1 MTKLAETLSRKG
13 GSLRRFYEDGPC
25 GYGVYRHLK
34 GLGPTWSRTNRS
46 ARSSRWVAKIPRR
59 MTPAAAPGHG
69 FVNQAPRHIDY
80 HPWCAGWRARGLPS
94 SGPAFRPGEESEM
107 VTWIKGADW
116 VVAWDETHGR
126 HAYLRDGD
134 VVFDGE
140 TIGFVGRDYSGTAEA
155 VVDGRGLCVLPGLVD
170 IHSHPNSEPAYRGI
184 REEHGRPRMYM
195 TGLYERSLAFVPGQD
210 GLLACAEAAYCELLQ
225 SGVTTIADLSS
236 PYPGWLDLL
245 AKSGLRGVVA
255 PGYAS
260 SRWLLE
266 NDFELKFVWDEAAG
280 RRGLDESLRLMA
292 QADQHPCGRLSGMLY
307 PAQIETC
314 TADLFRDSIAA
325 ARQQNRP
332 MTTHLSQSVLEFQ
345 EIVRRHGK
353 TPMQYAQELGI
364 LGPNTI
370 LGHAIFIDEHS
381 WLHWSS
387 REDLAIL
394 ARSGTTVAHCPTPF
408 ARYGQ
413 VLEDFGRYL
422 RAGVRMGIGTD
433 CAPHNMLEEMGR
445 AAVLARI
452 AAGDITTVSTADIFH
467 AATVGG
473 ATALLRDDLGRLA
486 PGMKADLV
494 LIDLAHPLMQ
504 PLYDPLRNLVYT
516 AAERAVRDVY
526 VGGKR
531 VVDEG
536 VVLGLD
542 HKDALGRLQQAQ
554 ERMIQ
559 DVPAHDYARRRAEEI
574 VPLSLPFM

>member
-1 MTKLAETLSRKG
+1 
-13 GSLRRFYEDGPC
+13 
-25 GYGVYRHLK
+25 
-34 GLGPTWSRTNRS
+34 
-46 ARSSRWVAKIPRR
+46 
-59 MTPAAAPGHG
+59 
-69 FVNQAPRHIDY
+69 
-80 HPWCAGWRARGLPS
+80 
-94 SGPAFRPGEESEM
+94 
-107 VTWIKGADW
+107 
-116 VVAWDETHGR
+116 
-126 HAYLRDGD
+126 
-134 VVFDGE
+134 
-140 TIGFVGRDYSGTAEA
+140 
-155 VVDGRGLCVLPGLVD
+155 
-170 IHSHPNSEPAYRGI
+170 
-184 REEHGRPRMYM
+184 MYM
-195 TGLYERSLAFVPGQD
+195 TGLYERSLAFVPDQD

-245 AKSGLRGVVA
+245 AQSGLRGVVA

-280 RRGLDESLRLMA
+280 RRGFEESLRLLA

-325 ARQQNRP
+325 AREQNRP
-332 MTTHLSQSVLEFQ
+332 LTTHLSQSVLEFQ

-353 TPMQYAQELGI
+353 TPAQYAQELGI

-387 REDLAIL
+387 RQDLEIL

-473 ATALLRDDLGRLA
+473 ATALLRDDIGRLA

-494 LIDLAHPLMQ
+494 LVDLEHPLMR

-516 AAERAVRDVY
+516 AAERAVREVY
-526 VGGKR
+526 VDGTR
-531 VVDEG
+531 VVADG
-536 VVLGLD
+536 KVLTLD
-542 HKDALGRLQQAQ
+542 QEDALGRLQQAQ

-574 VPLSLPFM
+574 VPLSLPVM

>member
-1 MTKLAETLSRKG
+1 MT
-13 GSLRRFYEDGPC
+13 
-25 GYGVYRHLK
+25 
-34 GLGPTWSRTNRS
+34 
-46 ARSSRWVAKIPRR
+46 
-59 MTPAAAPGHG
+59 
-69 FVNQAPRHIDY
+69 
-80 HPWCAGWRARGLPS
+80 
-94 SGPAFRPGEESEM
+94 
-107 VTWIKGADW
+107 TWIKGADW
-116 VVAWDETHGR
+116 IVAWDQSDHR
-126 HAYLRDGD
+126 HVYLRDGD
-134 VVFDGE
+134 VVFEGDA
-140 TIGFVGRDYSGTAEA
+140 IAFVGRGYAGDADE

-170 IHSHPNSEPAYRGI
+170 IHAHPNSEPAYRGI
-184 REEHGRPRMYM
+184 REEHGRANMYM
-195 TGLYERSLAFVPGQD
+195 TGLYERSLAYVLD
-210 GLLACAEAAYCELLQ
+210 EAGLLACAETAYCELLK

-236 PYPGWLDLL
+236 SYPGWLDLL
-245 AKSGLRGVVA
+245 ARSGLRGVVA

-260 SRWLLE
+260 SRWRLE

-280 RRGLDESLRLMA
+280 RRGFEDSLQLMA
-292 QADQHPCGRLSGMLY
+292 KADRHPSGRLSGMLY

-325 ARQQNRP
+325 AREHGRP
-332 MTTHLSQSVLEFQ
+332 LTTHLSQSVLEFQ

-353 TPMQYAQELGI
+353 TPAQYAQELGI
-364 LGPNTI
+364 LGPNTV

-387 REDLAIL
+387 REDLEIL
-394 ARSGTTVAHCPTPF
+394 ARSGATVAHCPTPF

-452 AAGDITTVSTADIFH
+452 AAGDINTVSTADIFH

-473 ATALLRDDLGRLA
+473 ATALLRDDIGRLA

-494 LIDLAHPLMQ
+494 LVDLEHPLMR

-526 VGGKR
+526 VDGKR
-531 VVDEG
+531 VVADG
-536 VVLGLD
+536 KVLGLD
-542 HKDALGRLQQAQ
+542 REDALGRLQEAQ

-559 DVPAHDYARRRAEEI
+559 DVPNHDYARRRAEEI
-574 VPLSLPFM
+574 VPLSLPLA

>member
-1 MTKLAETLSRKG
+1 MA
-13 GSLRRFYEDGPC
+13 
-25 GYGVYRHLK
+25 
-34 GLGPTWSRTNRS
+34 
-46 ARSSRWVAKIPRR
+46 
-59 MTPAAAPGHG
+59 
-69 FVNQAPRHIDY
+69 
-80 HPWCAGWRARGLPS
+80 
-94 SGPAFRPGEESEM
+94 
-107 VTWIKGADW
+107 TWIKGADW

-195 TGLYERSLAFVPGQD
+195 TGLYERSLAFVPDQD

-473 ATALLRDDLGRLA
+473 AAALLRDDLGRLA

-531 VVDEG
+531 VVAEG

-559 DVPAHDYARRRAEEI
+559 DVPSHDYARRRAEEI